1 MTTFQELSLSAEISR
16 AVSQMGFEEPTP
28 IQAMTIASGNARAGC
43 DRKSPNWYRQDSG
56 LWHSSG

>member
-28 IQAMTIASGNARAGC
+28 IQAMTIPLVMQGRDVIGRAQMC
-43 DRKSPNWYRQDSG
+43 IRDSSADNG
-56 LWHSSG
+56 Q